1 MDPAALGW
9 DDGFSQ
15 AFAPHAAA
23 GLQPARVAV
32 EFRHE
37 YDVYTFDGPCPAVCT
52 GRLLEAA
59 AARAGLPVVG
69 DWVAVSRRPGELTAD
84 IHAVLP
90 RRTKFARRAAG
101 PHDAEQ
107 VIAANVDTVFLVS
120 GLDANFNPRRL
131 ERYLAVAWA
140 SGAQPVVVLNKSDLR
155 SDLAQVRAEVNR
167 LAAGAPVVIT
177 SALAAPGLKEL
188 RPWLQRG
195 RTVAFLG
202 SSGVGKSSLI
212 NGLRREAVQVTQ
224 EVRGDD
230 AKGRHTTSVREL
242 LITPAGALVI
252 DTPGMRELQLWD
264 AGDGV
269 AAAFPEV
276 ALLAAR
282 CKFRDCRHGPEPGC
296 AVQAALADGSL
307 DPGRWQS
314 YLKLQREQSAVTAR
328 RDLAAAARRKQEW
341 KKLSQAQRDYWAL
354 RRSQS

>member
-9 DDGFSQ
+9 DDDFSQ
-15 AFAPHAAA
+15 VFAPHAAA
-23 GLQPARVAV
+23 GLRPARVAV

-37 YDVYTFDGPCPAVCT
+37 YDVYTFAGSCPAVCT

-69 DWVAVSRRPGELTAD
+69 DWVAVSSRPGELMVD

-131 ERYLAVAWA
+131 ERYLAVALS

-167 LAAGAPVVIT
+167 LAAGTPVVFT
-177 SALAAPGLKEL
+177 SAVATRGLKEL
-188 RPWLQRG
+188 RPWLKPG

-212 NGLRREAVQVTQ
+212 NGLRREATQVTQ
-224 EVRGDD
+224 EVRSGD

-242 LITPAGALVI
+242 MITPAGALVI

-269 AAAFPEV
+269 AAAFPEI
-276 ALLAAR
+276 AALAAR
-282 CKFRDCRHGPEPGC
+282 CKFRDCSHGPEPGC
-296 AVQAALADGSL
+296 AVQAALADGSM

-314 YLKLQREQSAVTAR
+314 YLKLQREQAAVEVR

-341 KKLSQAQRDYWAL
+341 KKLSQAL
-354 RRSQS
+354 RERTREKNG

>member
-9 DDGFSQ
+9 DDDFAQ
-15 AFAPHAAA
+15 AFALHAAA

-32 EFRHE
+32 EFKHE

-52 GRLLEAA
+52 GRLLETA

-69 DWVAVSRRPGELTAD
+69 DWVAVSGRPGELMVD

-101 PHDAEQ
+101 PHDTEQ

-155 SDLAQVRAEVNR
+155 SDLEQVRREVNR

-177 SALAAPGLKEL
+177 SALATRGLKEL
-188 RPWLQRG
+188 RPWLERG

-212 NGLRREAVQVTQ
+212 NGLRREAAQVTQ
-224 EVRGDD
+224 EVRGGD

-242 LITPAGALVI
+242 MITPAGALVI

-264 AGDGV
+264 AGHGV
-269 AAAFPEV
+269 VATFPEI
-276 ALLAAR
+276 AMLAAR

-296 AVQAALADGSL
+296 AVQAALADDSM

-314 YLKLQREQSAVTAR
+314 YLKLQREQSAVAAR

-341 KKLSQAQRDYWAL
+341 KKLSQGL
-354 RRSQS
+354 RERTREKNG